1 MREPPFAN
9 GSGVPGQEQFL
20 NVLDRDEAERRFR
33 AAIDLSPRG
42 VDRIALD
49 DALGRDLA
57 ADVLAPVDVPS
68 FDRSNVDGFAVVA
81 EDTFGASEEA
91 PRCVRLADEVIHTGV
106 VPKTIVRRGEAA
118 AIATG
123 GMMPRGADAVVM
135 VEHADVVTSGVPER
149 GLELRIGRAVTAG
162 SGVSFAGTDIT
173 RGETVLR
180 RGRRLTSRDTGVLAA
195 IGVDTVEVWRKP
207 IVAIISTGDEI
218 IAPGQPMEPAR
229 IYDSNAQV
237 LADAVRELG
246 GDPRRLGIMPDDADA
261 LRAKLREALA
271 IADIVLM
278 SGGTSKGAGDVSY
291 RVVAELSDPGIVAHG
306 VALKPGKP
314 ICLAATKGRPVVVL
328 PGFPTSAIFTFHEF
342 VAPVI
347 SAMAGRAHEEGG
359 TVEARLAVRVN
370 SEIGRTEYLL
380 VGLVETAN
388 LEPGNQEPGTPA
400 AESRTPDPE
409 SPGPSLI
416 AYPMGQGSGSV
427 TTFSRADGF
436 TTIGRHE
443 EIVPAGTTV
452 TVTLLGSRLQLADLV
467 VIGSHCIG
475 LDYLLGEL
483 EQRGVRSKFLA
494 VGSLAGLDA
503 AKRGEC
509 DLAGIHLLDPRS
521 GEYNRPF
528 LTPALELI
536 PGYGRLQGIVFREGD
551 PRFEGRAVDDAIAA
565 AISDP
570 SCLMVNR
577 NQGSGTRA
585 LIERLLGGAKPA
597 GYAVQ
602 PRNHNAV
609 AAAVVQGRAD
619 WGVTLDTIARTAG
632 LGFIPLQ
639 HEQYDFVTPKARA
652 QRPGVKAFR
661 VWLDDP
667 ATRERLARLGMKV

>member
-1 MREPPFAN
+1 MARMRD
-9 GSGVPGQEQFL
+9 QQQFL

-33 AAIDLSPRG
+33 AAIDAAPRG
-42 VDRIALD
+42 IEQVVLD
-49 DALGRDLA
+49 AALGRVLA
-57 ADVLAPVDVPS
+57 ANVRSPVDVPS
-68 FDRSNVDGFAVVA
+68 FDRSNVDGFAVIA
-81 EDTFGASEEA
+81 EDTFGALEEA
-91 PRCVRLADEVIHTGV
+91 PRTVRLVEEVIHTGV
-106 VPKTIVRRGEAA
+106 VPATVVRRGHAV

-135 VEHADVVTSGVPER
+135 VEHADVIGSDTGHD
-149 GLELRIGRAVTAG
+149 LRIGRSVTAG

-173 RGETVLR
+173 AGEMVLR
-180 RGRRLTSRDTGVLAA
+180 AGQILTSRDTGVLAA
-195 IGVDTVEVWRKP
+195 IGVASVDVWRKP
-207 IVAIISTGDEI
+207 TVAILSTGDEI
-218 IAPGQPMEPAR
+218 IAPGALMTPAR

-246 GDPRRLGIMPDDADA
+246 GDPLRLGITPDDEEA
-261 LRAKLREALA
+261 LRAKVREALA
-271 IADIVLM
+271 AADVVLL

-291 RVVAELSDPGIVAHG
+291 RVVAELTDPGIVAHG

-314 ICLAATKGRPVVVL
+314 ICLAATRGRPVVVL

-347 SAMAGRAHEEGG
+347 ASMAGRTREERG
-359 TVEARLAVRVN
+359 VVQARLAVKVN

-380 VGLVETAN
+380 VGLVATH
-388 LEPGNQEPGTPA
+388 
-400 AESRTPDPE
+400 ESDAD
-409 SPGPSLI
+409 PGPRIPHPGVRRSTSLA

-436 TTIGRHE
+436 TTIDRHE

-452 TVTLLGSRLQLADLV
+452 TVQLLGRELQLADLV

-475 LDYLLGEL
+475 LDHLLGEL
-483 EQRGVRSKFLA
+483 QRRGVRSKFLA
-494 VGSLAGLDA
+494 VGSLAGLEA

-509 DLAGIHLLDPRS
+509 DVAGIHLLDS
-521 GEYNRPF
+521 QTGEYNRAF

-536 PGYGRLQGIVFREGD
+536 PGYGRLQGIVFRPGD
-551 PRFEGRAVDDAIAA
+551 TRFEGRTADVAIGAA
-565 AISDP
+565 TGDE
-570 SCLMVNR
+570 SCVMVNR

-585 LIERLLGGAKPA
+585 LIDRLLGGAKPT

-619 WGVTLDTIARTAG
+619 WGVTLDTIARNAG
-632 LGFIPLQ
+632 LGFIPVQ
-639 HEQYDFVTPKARA
+639 HEQYDFVTPRGRA
-652 QRPGVKAFR
+652 QRDGVKALR
-661 VWLDDP
+661 ELLAEDE
-667 ATRERLARLGMKV
+667 TRRTLVALGMKL